1 MAAYAVK
8 SDESRTPADVLDSPE
23 DQLPFSSSSRWAQDL
38 HLLAHFIS
46 HTSKTLSFR
55 QDMLCMWQNQ
65 VPKDFVHYPFLAHGV
80 LAIAALHLAA
90 LDKSRERDYSL
101 SYHLHM
107 SKGIRA
113 FREAL
118 AKRDGQFDAPC
129 FAMAH
134 LLAADSLASI
144 SDNAPQDCD
153 GSTSPLSLETILR
166 LIVIVRGFQ
175 NITLQVEGSGD
186 GDGDP
191 TKLPYGVDPRFPEE
205 APPSLPREVISEF
218 AALRDRIIQ
227 EEDSYESSGSLEALS
242 QLEVLERMLAHRKPK
257 TTTANINRSNDV
269 DPGLFAKWLVTVPE
283 QYVTNLHKRHP
294 LALQVLAGFAK
305 LARSL
310 GHLWYFQNW
319 SSNALKAIQDTT

>member
-1 MAAYAVK
+1 
-8 SDESRTPADVLDSPE
+8 
-23 DQLPFSSSSRWAQDL
+23 
-38 HLLAHFIS
+38 
-46 HTSKTLSFR
+46 
-55 QDMLCMWQNQ
+55 MLCMWQNQ
-65 VPKDFVHYPFLAHGV
+65 VSKDFVHYPFLAHGV

-107 SKGIRA
+107 SNGIRA
-113 FREAL
+113 FRETL
-118 AKRDGQFDAPC
+118 AKRNGQFDAPC

-153 GSTSPLSLETILR
+153 GSTPAVSLETILR

-186 GDGDP
+186 GDSI
-191 TKLPYGVDPRFPEE
+191 KFPYGVDPRFPEE

-227 EEDSYESSGSLEALS
+227 EEDSDESSGSLEALS
-242 QLEVLERMLAHRKPK
+242 QLEVLDRMLAHKKPK
-257 TTTANINRSNDV
+257 MSTKNGGINRNDV

-283 QYVTNLHKRHP
+283 QYVNNLHKRHP

-305 LARSL
+305 LAKSL
-310 GHLWYFQNW
+310 GHLWYFQDW
-319 SSNALKAIQDTT
+319 SSNALKAIRDTVQ